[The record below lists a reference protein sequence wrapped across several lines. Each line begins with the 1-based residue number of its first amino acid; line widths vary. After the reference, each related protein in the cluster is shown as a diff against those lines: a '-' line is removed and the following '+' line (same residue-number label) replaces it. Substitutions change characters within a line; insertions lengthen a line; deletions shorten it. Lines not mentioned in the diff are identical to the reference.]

1 MTPGPHPRPCTGVAG
16 GLRMDDE
23 LIEVLR
29 RVSGGRLTFEPRSGR
44 LTHTRPDGGT
54 TPVFTTAHELRSL
67 MQLLLLLDAQPI
79 PRPHVRPP
87 LHEGVVLLVDLLD
100 RHPVHGVL
108 GMAHLRAAARGDRA
122 VAVAFGG
129 SWAPGGTDREDE
141 VSADDCALEECG

>member
-1 MTPGPHPRPCTGVAG
+1 MY
-16 GLRMDDE
+16 DDE
-23 LIEVLR
+23 LAGVLA
-29 RVSGGRLTFEPRSGR
+29 RVSEGRLVYDARAGR

-67 MQLLLLLDAQPI
+67 MQLLLLLDAQPT

-141 VSADDCALEECG
+141 VSADDCALEECGLEECG